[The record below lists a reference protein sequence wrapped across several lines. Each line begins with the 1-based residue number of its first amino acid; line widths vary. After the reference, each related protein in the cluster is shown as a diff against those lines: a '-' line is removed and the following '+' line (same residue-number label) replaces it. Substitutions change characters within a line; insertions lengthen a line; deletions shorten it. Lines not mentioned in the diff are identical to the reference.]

1 MPGKKGWL
9 DFGASLGG
17 DLLGGIFG
25 AIDGAASRAWQEKMW
40 HMQNEYNS
48 PKAQIARIKEAGLNP
63 AMMYANGSAGGAS
76 ASVPSAPA
84 PIMKGTKLDFARALQ
99 AKRDAQIQDKAL
111 DGLAQD
117 LIVKQEAA
125 KQAKE
130 ITKQQ
135 ETKTKMED
143 LAFRKAQHEA
153 DNGYWDL
160 PAELSQA
167 QREYIKAQTNKINE
181 EITTLIDTRG
191 YLKNEE
197 ARKQVIHQWTVRM
210 NTLAEEGVTLDNSW
224 KTVRN
229 QMQSLS
235 LEEQQ
240 ALKDLNFDPNN
251 PPTSYRDYQ
260 HWVDMASKQASL
272 GKVKAETGEIATGA
286 LDKIFSAIPPPAGTL
301 LSLGSRLLHSFFAE

>member
-1 MPGKKGWL
+1 MPGKEWI

-17 DLLGGIFG
+17 DLLGGMFG
-25 AIDGAASRAWQEKMW
+25 AIDGALSRQWQEKMW

-48 PKAQIARIKEAGLNP
+48 PKAQIARLKEAGLNP

-84 PIMKGTKLDFARALQ
+84 PIMKNMKLDFARALQ
-99 AKRDAQIQDKAL
+99 AKRDAQIQDKQL

-117 LIVKQEAA
+117 LIVKEEAA

-130 ITKQQ
+130 ITKQH
-135 ETKTKMED
+135 ETKTKMDD
-143 LAFRKAQHEA
+143 LAYRKAQHEA
-153 DNGYWDL
+153 DNGFWDF
-160 PAELSQA
+160 PAQMNQV
-167 QREYIKAQTNKINE
+167 QREYIKAQTRKIEE

-197 ARKQVIHQWTVRM
+197 ERKQVIHKWNVSMMKLEQ
-210 NTLAEEGVTLDNSW
+210 EGVELDNSW
-224 KTVRN
+224 KRVRN
-229 QMQSLS
+229 QLQNLS

-251 PPTSYRDYQ
+251 PPASYRDYQ
-260 HWVDMASKQASL
+260 HWVDMASKLAST
-272 GKVKAETGEIATGA
+272 GKIKAETGEIATSA
-286 LDKIFSAIPPPAGTL
+286 LDKIFSTIPPPAGTM